1 MKILYMFRFEQVP
14 LPGIFTGNNDIFQF
28 HYTSKLD
35 KINNKIANFVKIIS
49 FFCCDTF
56 LALKF

>member
-1 MKILYMFRFEQVP
+1 MKI
-14 LPGIFTGNNDIFQF
+14 
-28 HYTSKLD
+28 D

-49 FFCCDTF
+49 FFYCDTF